1 VNISIF
7 VYLIEFKYV
16 IEQSAIINVYT
27 CIESDCTSDTAY
39 VSALL
44 Q

>member
-1 VNISIF
+1 MLF
-7 VYLIEFKYV
+7 
-16 IEQSAIINVYT
+16 EQSAIINVYT

-44 Q
+44 